1 MMTGDIRA
9 VAAIAIM
16 AGVTLLLRVLPFLL
30 FQEGKAPA
38 WVEFLGKYLPHAI
51 MGMLVVYCLKDISL
65 LLAPFGLPEL
75 AAAGL
80 VAILH
85 IWKRNTLLS
94 IAVGTAFYMILLRLI
109 G

>member
-1 MMTGDIRA
+1 
-9 VAAIAIM
+9 
-16 AGVTLLLRVLPFLL
+16 
-30 FQEGKAPA
+30 
-38 WVEFLGKYLPHAI
+38 
-51 MGMLVVYCLKDISL
+51 MLVVYCLKDISL
-65 LLAPFGLPEL
+65 LHAPFGLPEL